1 MKTTELQQLMSKH
14 SWSSKLKGV
23 NPQPIRASLDGL
35 VETSYLEPESCLP
48 LVVKPHLVDLDLPGW
63 AGDNAE
69 FIETNLSKHGGLLF
83 RGFAVKTQADF
94 ERFLEAI
101 CPRLMSYMEGA
112 TPRTRLSEKVYT
124 STEFPPDHSIA
135 LHNELTY
142 VTTFPMKIW
151 FFCVSPAAQGGATP
165 IGDVRRVFQRIPQEI
180 KDLFL
185 KKGGWMLVRN
195 YGKGFG
201 PSWKNAY
208 HTTDRD
214 GAEAYFRAAGIEFEW
229 GDGERLRTRQVRP
242 AVATHPK
249 TGDQVWFN
257 HVAFW
262 HVSSLEP
269 KLREM
274 FLAEFK
280 EEDLPYN
287 TYYGDGSLIEDSVV
301 EVLREAYRQ
310 ETVIFDWQEG
320 DILMLDNMLVAHGR
334 TPFAGPRRVLVAMG
348 EPWSRIDCA
357 PLGDGRQ

>member
-1 MKTTELQQLMSKH
+1 MITTELQELMSKQ
-14 SWSSKLKGV
+14 SWSKRRKGD
-23 NPQPIRASLDGL
+23 PQPIRASLDGL
-35 VETSYLEPESCLP
+35 VETCFLEPERCLP
-48 LVVKPHLVDLDLPGW
+48 LVVKPHLVELGLAAW
-63 AGDNAE
+63 ARDNAE
-69 FIETNLSKHGGLLF
+69 FIKRNLSQHGGILF

-94 ERFLEAI
+94 EQFLETV

-112 TPRTRLSEKVYT
+112 TPRTKLSEKVYT

-151 FFCVSPAAQGGATP
+151 FFCMRPAEQGGATP
-165 IGDVRRVFQRIPQEI
+165 IGDVRRVFQRVSPEI
-180 KDLFL
+180 KDRFL

-201 PSWKNAY
+201 PSWKTTY
-208 HTTDRD
+208 HALERD
-214 GAEAYFRAAGIEFEW
+214 DAEEYFGAAGIEFEW
-229 GDGERLRTRQVRP
+229 RDGERLRTRQVRP
-242 AVATHPK
+242 ATATHPG
-249 TGDQVWFN
+249 TGEQVWFN

-269 KLREM
+269 KIRQML
-274 FLAEFK
+274 LAEFK

-287 TYYGDGSLIEDSVV
+287 TYYGDGSPIEDLVI
-301 EVLREAYRQ
+301 EELREAYRQ

-334 TPFAGPRRVLVAMG
+334 MPFAGPRRVLVAMG
-348 EPWSRIDCA
+348 EPWSRTDYT
-357 PLGDGRQ
+357 PLAARR